1 MRKNFLI
8 IFYIIFTFASL
19 DVLAQ
24 ENVQE
29 CYSLSDEKEP
39 QEQEEIYL
47 FQNYD
52 DNDQNPYS
60 TYDGTRTSAKTMLK
74 GSIHLKDMK
83 ESNTKRRKDGQ
94 MVTYQTKKPKLG
106 ELILEGD
113 IYGISTIGGNS
124 LFQKDRFGIKTDYQR
139 QYFREELA
147 RNAVTIQPELYLSKS
162 LKLKTSTRQ
171 VMEQAGSINTL
182 GIEYRFND
190 AKLKNITNLRF
201 ELNATSIIDRNNQR
215 TNRFG
220 WTTSYDF

>member
-1 MRKNFLI
+1 M
-8 IFYIIFTFASL
+8 FTFIPIVAYSKEYQ
-19 DVLAQ
+19 Q
-24 ENVQE
+24 ETSPFAE
-29 CYSLSDEKEP
+29 DKPSF
-39 QEQEEIYL
+39 EQEEIYL
-47 FQNYD
+47 FQDCQDSNKS
-52 DNDQNPYS
+52 PYS
-60 TYDGTRTSAKTMLK
+60 SYDGTRQEKQMLK
-74 GSIHLKDMK
+74 GSIHLEDITP
-83 ESNTKRRKDGQ
+83 STTKKAKDGL
-94 MVTYQTKKPKLG
+94 MVTYQDRKKKFG

-113 IYGISTIGGNS
+113 TYGISTLGGNS

-139 QYFREELA
+139 QHFREELA
-147 RNAVTIQPELYLSKS
+147 RNAVTIQPEFYLSKS

-190 AKLKNITNLRF
+190 SKLKNITNLRF